1 MARAR
6 NIKPGFFSNEL
17 LVDLPAFD
25 RLAFIGLWC
34 LADREGRL
42 EDRVKRIKIELFPC
56 DDYDVNAGLS
66 RLAAAGFITR
76 YQVAGHSVI
85 EIVNFQ
91 KHQSP
96 HGSEKDSLLPDA
108 DGYLTVHERKKNVV
122 VTGSNRKV
130 LVSEREFNVN
140 EPLEPVNPPFD
151 NALIPDCGI
160 LNPDSLN
167 QESKALGVSDETPA
181 DRDSDQP
188 GNQESGDQSAKP
200 AKAYSDEFEAF
211 WREYPRRHRA
221 SPKPEAWKKWQARLK
236 SGVSPHDLITA
247 ATNYRLEQES
257 FGKLGTEFVKQPSTF
272 LGAGE
277 HWTPYVGTQPALK
290 SQGPQASA
298 VLSVPKH
305 SQEMYPNDRF

>member
-6 NIKPGFFSNEL
+6 NIKPGLMENEL
-17 LVDLPAFD
+17 LADLSHGH
-25 RLAFIGLWC
+25 RLLFIYLWM
-34 LADREGRL
+34 LADRDGRI
-42 EDRVKRIKIELFPC
+42 EDRPKRIKGQAFPY
-56 DDYDVNAGLS
+56 DDEMDIDGMLS
-66 RLAAAGFITR
+66 DLANAGFILR
-76 YQVAGHSVI
+76 YSTAEVSAIQVL
-85 EIVNFQ
+85 NFA
-91 KHQSP
+91 KHQTPHVREKAGTLPAPVLDQVEEVPSTIQGSAEHDQGSAMASP
-96 HGSEKDSLLPDA
+96 RSPDSLIED
-108 DGYLTVHERKKNVV
+108 
-122 VTGSNRKV
+122 S
-130 LVSEREFNVN
+130 
-140 EPLEPVNPPFD
+140 
-151 NALIPDCGI
+151 LIPD
-160 LNPDSLN
+160 SLIGDAD
-167 QESKALGVSDETPA
+167 QKPLGVSDETPA
-181 DRDSDQP
+181 EDDL
-188 GNQESGDQSAKP
+188 GESGEQEAGSQTAKP

-236 SGVSPHDLITA
+236 AGVSPQDLITA
-247 ATNYRLEQES
+247 ATNYRLEQEA